1 MQFNAY
7 TTIRAKFAVY
17 TVIVMILC
25 FFYLPVLGQSLTVKD
40 SVNFQ
45 KALVA
50 SHTDFDRI
58 NYELKL
64 AEFYQKAR

>member
-1 MQFNAY
+1 
-7 TTIRAKFAVY
+7 
-17 TVIVMILC
+17 MILC
-25 FFYLPVLGQSLTVKD
+25 SFYLLVLGQSLTIKD

-45 KALVA
+45 KALVT

-64 AEFYQKAR
+64 AEYSIRKPGSYKIDLDNARM